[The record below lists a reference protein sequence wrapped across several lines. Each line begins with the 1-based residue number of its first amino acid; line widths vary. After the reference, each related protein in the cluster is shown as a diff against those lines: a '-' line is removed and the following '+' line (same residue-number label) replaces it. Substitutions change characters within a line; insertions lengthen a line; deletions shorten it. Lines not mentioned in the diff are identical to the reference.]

1 MSVPPE
7 HPTSTVRWVGRGP
20 CQTSTYLMDRP
31 AGRQGS
37 TAEQRGQRAAMP
49 RDPTIRS
56 RRAVVGGIMMLLT
69 SGCVPGSSLPT
80 LENYAG
86 ATYQLGVGD
95 QVRVLTFGVE
105 SLTGTFRVN
114 DTGDIDLPLL
124 GSFRAAGRSTQE
136 LRKAL
141 AAELETRRLL
151 RDPNLSIEV
160 VEYRPIFVLGE
171 VSRPGQF
178 PYQPGMKMLTA
189 VAVAGGFTYRAVQ
202 DHVQALR
209 STNATPI
216 TGRAPLDAFVAPGDV
231 ITVLERWF

>member
-1 MSVPPE
+1 MARCADRDPRQASARPP
-7 HPTSTVRWVGRGP
+7 
-20 CQTSTYLMDRP
+20 DRP
-31 AGRQGS
+31 AGHQGS
-37 TAEQRGQRAAMP
+37 TAEQEGQRATMP
-49 RDPTIRS
+49 RYPTIRS
-56 RRAVVGGIMMLLT
+56 RRVVVGGLMTMLI
-69 SGCVPGSSLPT
+69 SGCVPGSSLPP
-80 LENYAG
+80 LQSYAG
-86 ATYQLGVGD
+86 TTYQLGVGD

-105 SLTGTFRVN
+105 PLTGTFRVN
-114 DTGDIDLPLL
+114 DTGDIDLPLV

-141 AAELETRRLL
+141 AAELEARRLL

-209 STNATPI
+209 STSPTPV